1 MASYDL
7 KKFVGPRFIKPDHV
21 RDKPLRDTIAV
32 VKQGRFDKLELV
44 FESGDT
50 LSLNATNTETLMN
63 AYGRNSDRLVGK
75 EIELYFGQLQYNGK
89 DNDAVLVKAISP
101 ADKIDFSDDLPF

>member
-1 MASYDL
+1 MAFDL
-7 KKFVGPRFIKPDHV
+7 KKFVGPRFIKPEHV
-21 RDKPLRDTIAV
+21 REKPLRDTVAV
-32 VKQGRFDKLELV
+32 VKQGKYDKLELV

-63 AYGRNSDRLVGK
+63 VYGRNSDRLVGK

-89 DNDAVLVKAISP
+89 DNDAVLVRPITP
-101 ADKIDFSDDLPF
+101 AEKPDYDDEIPF

>member
-1 MASYDL
+1 MANYDL

-32 VKQGRFDKLELV
+32 VKQGKYEKLELV

-63 AYGRNSDRLVGK
+63 AYGRGSDSLIGK
-75 EIELYFGQLQYNGK
+75 EIEMYLGQLKYNGA
-89 DNDAVLVKAISP
+89 DHDAVLIKPITEAP
-101 ADKIDFSDDLPF
+101 YDDEIPF